1 MPSGIGFGIRCRGI
15 ATVVV
20 LSPAALTCSYSS
32 LATVGSHLVLLWHG
46 RKHAAAD
53 AVCAGAVAFGVVHC
67 FRAAWLPVDAL
78 ANEIE
83 TRTGDMWGLFALAIC
98 ASAVLVGS
106 QARSLDRIGSVVGAF
121 LLLYAISANVI
132 YTRTGDARVLTLLLP
147 TMFLF
152 TSLGALIGARLWKE
166 ALGEGAA
173 EIPPTVVEEHK
184 RNKPR
189 CCVSRPQRWCRQPS
203 DGRSGNSS

>member
-1 MPSGIGFGIRCRGI
+1 MPII

-78 ANEIE
+78 ANDIV
-83 TRTGDMWGLFALAIC
+83 TRTGDAWGWFALAIC
-98 ASAVLVGS
+98 AIGVLVGS
-106 QARSLDRIGSVVGAF
+106 QPISHDRLGSVVGLREILAR
-121 LLLYAISANVI
+121 ISGV
-132 YTRTGDARVLTLLLP
+132 
-147 TMFLF
+147 
-152 TSLGALIGARLWKE
+152 
-166 ALGEGAA
+166 
-173 EIPPTVVEEHK
+173 
-184 RNKPR
+184 
-189 CCVSRPQRWCRQPS
+189 
-203 DGRSGNSS
+203 